1 MRSRRVSLPASLVQ
15 TNAAVTNKNRMSVA
29 SVASFESLP
38 EEEDE
43 PPGRPALTRRSASP
57 HLPPERQAS
66 LISLS
71 PIKTRS
77 SSQQRYSL
85 PTPPAYGGGFQAFA
99 LPGAGRASPLGRPVE
114 YREEEKETV
123 EEKEERRR
131 ERGEMRE
138 QKRTSKQLWE
148 VEKPKREERKWRIAL
163 EMRETERTYVAV
175 LEEIDKVREW

>member
-1 MRSRRVSLPASLVQ
+1 M
-15 TNAAVTNKNRMSVA
+15 
-29 SVASFESLP
+29 
-38 EEEDE
+38 
-43 PPGRPALTRRSASP
+43 
-57 HLPPERQAS
+57 
-66 LISLS
+66 
-71 PIKTRS
+71 
-77 SSQQRYSL
+77 
-85 PTPPAYGGGFQAFA
+85 
-99 LPGAGRASPLGRPVE
+99 
-114 YREEEKETV
+114 